1 MSQGPA
7 KTEAKNRLRW
17 ALELAKE
24 QEEQRQRLGKFTGV
38 KLVEWSDG
46 QIADPPDPDTDECH
60 LVDLVYETL
69 KDDESIASVAKR
81 LGLDDSEISNQN

>member
-7 KTEAKNRLRW
+7 RTETKNRLRW
-17 ALELAKE
+17 ALELAKG
-24 QEEQRQRLGKFTGV
+24 QEEQRQRLGEFAGV

-60 LVDLVYETL
+60 LDLVYQTL

-81 LGLDDSEISNQN
+81 LGLDDAEISNEN